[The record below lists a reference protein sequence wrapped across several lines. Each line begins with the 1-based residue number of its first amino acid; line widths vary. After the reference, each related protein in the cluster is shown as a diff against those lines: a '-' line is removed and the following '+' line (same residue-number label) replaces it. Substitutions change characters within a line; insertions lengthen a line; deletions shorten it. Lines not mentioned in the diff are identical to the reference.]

1 MPSTMKN
8 IIQCAVNNA
17 LNRNVKWMDTTVL
30 YLCSQSVG

>member
-17 LNRNVKWMDTTVL
+17 LNRNVKWMDTTIL
-30 YLCSQSVG
+30 I